1 MQSVNTFAQIFGLKT
16 SELGSLGT
24 IVAGENNDDNQKLD
38 TDYIPKLGIEFDSEQ
53 EAYDFYN
60 EKRDGV
66 VTSRKFTCCKEGN
79 KASWER
85 DGENKYERAETRTGC
100 NAHIIIRL
108 DKKKGKYFIHSLVL
122 NHNHILHIPQCAHMM
137 PSQRKVSKAQAME
150 IDLAYDSGIKLKDS
164 YEFMARQ
171 VGGRDAL
178 GYTKQDQKIYHYSK
192 RQKEQKCGETG
203 SLFKYFQKQRK
214 ENPSFYY
221 AVQLDASKLI
231 TNIFWADA
239 QMIVDYKLFGD
250 VEYRPLAMFVG
261 FNHHRES
268 TIFGAALL
276 YDETIDTF
284 QWLFEAFFEAMSGK
298 KPNTIFTNQDS
309 AMAKAISLGVNHL
322 LRGEDE
328 FRSDLDACFKIWE
341 EEEEFLSAWDA
352 ILHNTFEVKEKWAKA
367 YVNIKSINSDLKD
380 YLQSDY
386 DIVKFFIHFERLL
399 DAKRYKELK
408 VKIAS
413 PMLIQAT
420 NIYTPKLFLKFQ
432 EQYEEFQG
440 AFVKERVERNA
451 THEYIVSIY
460 GKPKDRR
467 VIWNPFEKIV
477 SCSCRKF
484 ERIGILC
491 SHALKILDVMDI
503 KVLPKKY
510 ILKRWTKDA
519 KNEIVQDFNGCDIKA
534 DCKLEV
540 TTRYKFLGPI
550 YVKLIARASEF
561 DINQEN
567 SSDEMITIS
576 AKGLKKKQGC
586 KGRRRIKSCL
596 EKPKK
601 KKKGSIHQPIQTN
614 QCLQIIQFR

>member
-1 MQSVNTFAQIFGLKT
+1 MEV
-16 SELGSLGT
+16 
-24 IVAGENNDDNQKLD
+24 ENNDDNQKLV
-38 TDYIPKLGIEFDSEQ
+38 TDYIPKLGIEFDFEQ
-53 EAYDFYN
+53 EAYEFYN
-60 EKRDGV
+60 EKKDGV
-66 VTSRKFTCCKEGN
+66 VTSRKFTCCKGGN

-100 NAHIIIRL
+100 NAHMIIRL
-108 DKKKGKYFIHSLVL
+108 DKKKGKYFIQSLEF

-150 IDLAYDSGIKLKDS
+150 IDLAYDSDIKLKDS

-178 GYTKQDQKIYHYSK
+178 GYTKQDQKNYHYSK
-192 RQKEQKCGETG
+192 RQKEKKCGEAG

-214 ENPSFYY
+214 ENPSFYC

-239 QMIVDYKLFGD
+239 QMIVDYKLFSD

-298 KPNTIFTNQDS
+298 KPNTIFTDQDP
-309 AMAKAISLGVNHL
+309 AMAKAIALVMPNTYHRL
-322 LRGEDE
+322 CEDE
-328 FRSDLDACFKIWE
+328 FRSDLDARFKIWE

-367 YVNIKSINSDLKD
+367 YVKMSFSIGMTTTQLSEN
-380 YLQSDY
+380 Y
-386 DIVKFFIHFERLL
+386 DIVKLFIHFERLL
-399 DAKRYKELK
+399 DAKCYKELK
-408 VKIAS
+408 DEYNLRQKLPKVKITS
-413 PMLIQAT
+413 PMLIQAAH
-420 NIYTPKLFLKFQ
+420 IYKPKLFLKFQ

-451 THEYIVSIY
+451 THEYI
-460 GKPKDRR
+460 
-467 VIWNPFEKIV
+467 IV

-484 ERIGILC
+484 ERIGILF

-503 KVLPKKY
+503 KVLLEKY

-519 KNEIVQDFNGCDIKA
+519 KNEIVQDFNGRDIKA
-534 DCKLEV
+534 DSKLEV
-540 TTRYKFLGPI
+540 TTRYKFL
-550 YVKLIARASEF
+550 ASECEEAYELALGSYNELSKKIDDILRKNSNPCQV

-567 SSDEMITIS
+567 SSNGMITIS

-586 KGRRRIKSCL
+586 KRRRQIKSCL

-614 QCLQIIQFR
+614 QCLQVLVSPL